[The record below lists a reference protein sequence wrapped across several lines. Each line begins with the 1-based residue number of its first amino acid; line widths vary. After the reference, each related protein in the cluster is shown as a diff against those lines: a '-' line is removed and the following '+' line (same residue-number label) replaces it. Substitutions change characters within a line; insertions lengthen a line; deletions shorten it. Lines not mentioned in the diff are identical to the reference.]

1 MDITD
6 GIKLYNRVRYLLEN
20 IYLYGF
26 FSREDYARMGFGTA
40 KSYDYG
46 SKLIRSIFP
55 ETEEDAVWK
64 SGKKYMRFQR
74 DYARSGE
81 NRMTDS
87 YLLYPMDEKRELP
100 ELFSIL
106 SKLSGGACALDELT
120 CMVEQHTPLDEDA
133 SKYSTVRRRAEDL
146 VENGYAEKV
155 GKQYR
160 LVEPPWCALP
170 DHELDLL
177 CDYVRFAAGVSY
189 PRVAGSF
196 LLRTLNR
203 ERLRRGM
210 EPLGDSPFLLR
221 HSVNRN
227 VFDEEILY
235 QLMEAIQDR
244 RTVQVILNERGCPQK
259 RALLPV
265 VLRADVR
272 LGRWYLLAWDLR
284 ERKPLF
290 RRLSAIQTIT
300 AQEVVSSELWSSAY
314 AAVTEV
320 YQTAGCSG
328 YVPESGPV
336 LVEAKLCFE
345 HCPGMRY
352 QFQRELRL
360 GEIVSEQGVEYYRAL
375 VNDPLELLPLLRS
388 FSPWIR
394 ILPGAHDLDRRL
406 WTDLTVMKKRLG
418 AMT

>member
-1 MDITD
+1 MDATD

-46 SKLIRSIFP
+46 SKLVRSIFP

-64 SGKKYMRFQR
+64 SGKKYLRFQR
-74 DYARSGE
+74 SYTRSGE

-106 SKLSGGACALDELT
+106 SRLSLGACALDELT
-120 CMVEQHTPLDEDA
+120 CMVEQHIPLDEDT

-146 VENGYAEKV
+146 VENGYAEKI

-160 LVEPPWCALP
+160 LIESPWCDLS
-170 DHELDLL
+170 DNELELL

-189 PRVAGSF
+189 PRVVGSF

-210 EPLGDSPFLLR
+210 ETLGDSPFLLR

-235 QLMEAIQDR
+235 QLMAAIRER
-244 RTVQVILNERGCPQK
+244 RAVQVILKERDCLQK
-259 RALLPV
+259 LLLLPV
-265 VLRADVR
+265 ILRADVR
-272 LGRWYLLAWDLR
+272 LGRWYLLAWDFQ
-284 ERKPLF
+284 ERKPLL
-290 RRLSAIQTIT
+290 RRLSAIQEIT
-300 AQEVVSSELWSSAY
+300 SKEIISSDHWESIRTT
-314 AAVTEV
+314 VTEV

-328 YVPESGPV
+328 CIPQSGPV
-336 LVEAKLCFE
+336 LVEAKLLFDSF
-345 HCPGMRY
+345 PGMRY

-394 ILPGAHDLDRRL
+394 ILPGSHDLDCRL
-406 WTDLTVMKKRLG
+406 RTDLTAMKKRLG
-418 AMT
+418 VIV